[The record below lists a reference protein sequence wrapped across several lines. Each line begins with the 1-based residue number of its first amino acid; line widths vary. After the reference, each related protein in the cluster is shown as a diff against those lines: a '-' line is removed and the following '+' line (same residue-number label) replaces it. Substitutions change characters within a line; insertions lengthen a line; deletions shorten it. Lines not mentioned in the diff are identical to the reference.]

1 MTPKLP
7 SARKSGRPSLNRA
20 SWPYE
25 AYPPGRNEF
34 NSMNRASSSPDYPT
48 QRSLHAAQRIHQACG
63 MWPTEFCKGFVPETW
78 GVRLIESLSTLVS
91 LVVAAENVELDQ
103 VRHRLKVFATSHPRS
118 DRPRLREL
126 DIAKVRKW
134 LRGMGIDTKQTRRW
148 NGRADDEDRTA
159 ESDRTKANSEPVDEI
174 IALGFREDLSK
185 YGDKN
190 EEETEEDPDL
200 TVEDEESA
208 PHKRNLWSRS
218 RDIGDIQDDEPM
230 EDTIAANPRSGPA
243 IINGQSRGSPVASSS
258 ASNAAE
264 SSACPRRDFQPPS
277 RLAHDT
283 SRSSIRRPEGLD
295 EQASAP
301 SAATTPRAFQSST
314 QPREPPSSQ
323 TTAPLTSASQNAQGA
338 QRSGVQPLKQTASSV
353 PGHPQ
358 TPVSF
363 PATTPQGTT
372 RPPQQQGSQG
382 SATAAQNS
390 VQLRAQSSASLP
402 TPQSARQ
409 PDQQSSSQPSMSG
422 TSSQSPSTPRAQASS
437 QPALSR
443 CTGTTSQA
451 SQSFQ
456 QQPNHR
462 PSASINTTTQASLH
476 SHLGGSQPS
485 TPRPIAPARANKRP
499 APSSPV
505 NTFTS
510 TNNFI
515 NRTAASSSES
525 LTAPLTKR
533 QKTADIQCPSSQVTG
548 SLDWNALLPTGD
560 EFRASLKAASAALFP
575 HIKSFEELLTSIND
589 EHCRLTAFERS
600 LRPTKNEQATE
611 QEKAQDA
618 LKDVEKSMATENKLL
633 RDLEDLYNKY
643 PGDNELRTFL
653 DKRRRTVR
661 EHEEVYTA
669 VKIQLDKS
677 ASGLFKT
684 DSKIALA
691 TKRIGQL
698 EAEKAEVMKEKMG
711 IDTAAKR
718 LMLMSRFMEP
728 GWQARLAM
736 VEEAL
741 GEEVMQFAFS

>member
-1 MTPKLP
+1 MTPKPP
-7 SARKSGRPSLNRA
+7 SARKRGRPSLNRA

-159 ESDRTKANSEPVDEI
+159 EN
-174 IALGFREDLSK
+174 LSK

-190 EEETEEDPDL
+190 EEETGEDPDL

-258 ASNAAE
+258 GSSSGSNAAE

-283 SRSSIRRPEGLD
+283 SRSSIRRPEGPD
-295 EQASAP
+295 EQA
-301 SAATTPRAFQSST
+301 ST

-741 GEEVMQFAFS
+741 GEEVMQFVFS

>member
-7 SARKSGRPSLNRA
+7 SARKRGRPSLNRA

-91 LVVAAENVELDQ
+91 
-103 VRHRLKVFATSHPRS
+103 
-118 DRPRLREL
+118 
-126 DIAKVRKW
+126 
-134 LRGMGIDTKQTRRW
+134 
-148 NGRADDEDRTA
+148 
-159 ESDRTKANSEPVDEI
+159 
-174 IALGFREDLSK
+174 DLSK

-190 EEETEEDPDL
+190 EEETGEDPDL

-258 ASNAAE
+258 GSSSGSNAAE

-283 SRSSIRRPEGLD
+283 SRSSIRRPEGPD
-295 EQASAP
+295 EQA
-301 SAATTPRAFQSST
+301 ST

-462 PSASINTTTQASLH
+462 PSASINTTPQASLH

-499 APSSPV
+499 APPSPV

-515 NRTAASSSES
+515 NRTAASISES

-711 IDTAAKR
+711 INTAAKR
-718 LMLMSRFMEP
+718 LMLISRFIEP

>member
-7 SARKSGRPSLNRA
+7 SARKRGRPSLNRA

-78 GVRLIESLSTLVS
+78 GVRLIESLSTL
-91 LVVAAENVELDQ
+91 
-103 VRHRLKVFATSHPRS
+103 KVFATSHPRS

-159 ESDRTKANSEPVDEI
+159 EK
-174 IALGFREDLSK
+174 DLSK

-190 EEETEEDPDL
+190 EEETGEDPDL

-258 ASNAAE
+258 GSSSGSNAAE

-283 SRSSIRRPEGLD
+283 SRSSIRRPEGPD
-295 EQASAP
+295 EQA
-301 SAATTPRAFQSST
+301 
-314 QPREPPSSQ
+314 SQ

-462 PSASINTTTQASLH
+462 PSASINTTPQASLH

-499 APSSPV
+499 APPSPV

-515 NRTAASSSES
+515 NRTAASISES

-711 IDTAAKR
+711 INTAAKR
-718 LMLMSRFMEP
+718 LMLISRFIEP

>member
-1 MTPKLP
+1 MTP
-7 SARKSGRPSLNRA
+7 SARKRGRPSL
-20 SWPYE
+20 
-25 AYPPGRNEF
+25 
-34 NSMNRASSSPDYPT
+34 NRASSSPDYPT
-48 QRSLHAAQRIHQACG
+48 QRALHAAQRIHQACG

-91 LVVAAENVELDQ
+91 LVVAAENVELDE

-148 NGRADDEDRTA
+148 NGRADDDDRTA
-159 ESDRTKANSEPVDEI
+159 DSDGTKANSEPVDEI
-174 IALGFREDLSK
+174 IALGSREDLSK
-185 YGDKN
+185 YGGKN

-200 TVEDEESA
+200 TVEEEESV
-208 PHKRNLWSRS
+208 PHKRDLWSRS
-218 RDIGDIQDDEPM
+218 RDIGNIQDDEPM
-230 EDTIAANPRSGPA
+230 EDTMAANPRSGLA
-243 IINGQSRGSPVASSS
+243 ITNGQSRGSPVASSS
-258 ASNAAE
+258 GSNAAE
-264 SSACPRRDFQPPS
+264 SSACPRHGFQPPS
-277 RLAHDT
+277 RLVHD
-283 SRSSIRRPEGLD
+283 
-295 EQASAP
+295 
-301 SAATTPRAFQSST
+301 TPRALFAVQRDQMNKLRHLLLLQLHGLFKARRSHANHQAPKRRRLSPLLLRT
-314 QPREPPSSQ
+314 PRV
-323 TTAPLTSASQNAQGA
+323 LND
-338 QRSGVQPLKQTASSV
+338 L
-353 PGHPQ
+353 

-372 RPPQQQGSQG
+372 RPPQQPDSQG
-382 SATAAQNS
+382 SVTAAQNS

-402 TPQSARQ
+402 TSQSARQ
-409 PDQQSSSQPSMSG
+409 PDQRSSSQPSMST
-422 TSSQSPSTPRAQASS
+422 TSSQSSSTPRAQASS

-462 PSASINTTTQASLH
+462 PSASINATPQASLY
-476 SHLGGSQPS
+476 SHLGGSQPW
-485 TPRPIAPARANKRP
+485 TPRPIAPAGANKRP

-525 LTAPLTKR
+525 LTAPSTKS
-533 QKTADIQCPSSQVTG
+533 QKTAGIQCPSSQVTG

-560 EFRASLKAASAALFP
+560 GFRSSLKAASAALFP

-589 EHCRLTAFERS
+589 EHCRLITVERS
-600 LRPTKNEQATE
+600 LRLTKNEQAKE

-618 LKDVEKSMATENKLL
+618 LKDVEKSMTTEKKLL

-643 PGDNELRTFL
+643 AGDNELCTFL
-653 DKRRRTVR
+653 DKRRRTVL
-661 EHEEVYTA
+661 EHEEVYTV
-669 VKIQLDKS
+669 VKSQLDKS
-677 ASGLFKT
+677 TSGLFKT

-718 LMLMSRFMEP
+718 LMIMSRFMEP

>member
-1 MTPKLP
+1 
-7 SARKSGRPSLNRA
+7 
-20 SWPYE
+20 
-25 AYPPGRNEF
+25 
-34 NSMNRASSSPDYPT
+34 MNRASSSPDYPT

-174 IALGFREDLSK
+174 IALGSREDLSK
-185 YGDKN
+185 YRDKN
-190 EEETEEDPDL
+190 EEETGEDPVL

-230 EDTIAANPRSGPA
+230 EDTMAANPRPGPA
-243 IINGQSRGSPVASSS
+243 ITNGQSRGSPVASSS
-258 ASNAAE
+258 SSNAAE
-264 SSACPRRDFQPPS
+264 SSACPRRGFQPPS
-277 RLAHDT
+277 HLVHDT
-283 SRSSIRRPEGLD
+283 PQSSIRCPEGPD
-295 EQASAP
+295 EQASAS

-314 QPREPPSSQ
+314 QPCEPPSSQ
-323 TTAPLTSASQNAQGA
+323 TTAPLTSASQNTQGA

-353 PGHPQ
+353 LGNPQ

-372 RPPQQQGSQG
+372 RPPQQPGSQG

-390 VQLRAQSSASLP
+390 PAINVHSEFSKLLDSSRTSKLAASTVLLYRHYFSGLP
-402 TPQSARQ
+402 ELSAATESPTIGAYQ
-409 PDQQSSSQPSMSG
+409 YDSSSISILPPRRQSTID
-422 TSSQSPSTPRAQASS
+422 TSA
-437 QPALSR
+437 
-443 CTGTTSQA
+443 
-451 SQSFQ
+451 
-456 QQPNHR
+456 HR
-462 PSASINTTTQASLH
+462 PCW
-476 SHLGGSQPS
+476 G
-485 TPRPIAPARANKRP
+485 ANKRP

-505 NTFTS
+505 NTFTF

-525 LTAPLTKR
+525 HTAPSTKR
-533 QKTADIQCPSSQVTG
+533 QKTAGIQRPSSQVTG

-560 EFRASLKAASAALFP
+560 GFRASLKAASAALFP

-589 EHCRLTAFERS
+589 EHCRLIAVERS
-600 LRPTKNEQATE
+600 LRLTKDEQAKE

-618 LKDVEKSMATENKLL
+618 LKDVEKSMTTENKLL

-643 PGDNELRTFL
+643 AGDNELCTFL
-653 DKRRRTVR
+653 DKRRRTVL
-661 EHEEVYTA
+661 EHEEVYTV
-669 VKIQLDKS
+669 VKSQLDKS
-677 ASGLFKT
+677 TSGLFKT

-718 LMLMSRFMEP
+718 LMIMSRFMEP